1 MILAAASAL
10 PPAYEEAL
18 TAPEVVSLV
27 VGFIIAV
34 IAALTALATLAK
46 RWADRKFAPIQE
58 GVAAVRYQAENEH
71 GPEGKNDNLREQMD
85 RIEHGMADG
94 FRRMDNQFGEVHDRQ
109 IQQDRR
115 IQGVENRASEEHA
128 RIWKSLED

>member
-10 PPAYEEAL
+10 PPEYEEAL
-18 TAPEVVSLV
+18 TKPEVVSLV

-46 RWADRKFAPIQE
+46 RWADRKLGPLRDD
-58 GVAAVRYQAENEH
+58 VAAVRYQAENNH

-128 RIWKSLED
+128 RIWKSLEN